1 MQLAQQHHGQQDLV
15 IVTESVEKR
24 LLYIPVVFIF
34 LRIWGSIQFFFS
46 IAVADQNQEGCIP
59 DWIHTVFLVLGVLQ
73 VMKVSNIGMTPISLL
88 SIHSQAP
95 PVHAAFAVTF
105 SKVVIHHS
113 AIIPP
118 TWPTSECRPSDEGCH
133 PTPSLHL
140 LLTVY
145 VQRIVR

>member
-73 VMKVSNIGMTPISLL
+73 VMRLINIGMTPISLL
-88 SIHSQAP
+88 SNSFSGP
-95 PVHAAFAVTF
+95 TRAAFAVTF

-113 AIIPP
+113 AIISPP
-118 TWPTSECRPSDEGCH
+118 TQ
-133 PTPSLHL
+133 LAHL
-140 LLTVY
+140 
-145 VQRIVR
+145 